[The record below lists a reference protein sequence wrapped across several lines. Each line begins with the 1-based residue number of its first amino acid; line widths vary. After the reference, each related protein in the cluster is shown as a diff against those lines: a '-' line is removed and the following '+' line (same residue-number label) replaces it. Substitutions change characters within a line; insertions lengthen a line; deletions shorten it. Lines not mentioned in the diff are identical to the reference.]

1 MMNSESRK
9 RIAEQATPIAL
20 AIAGEISLPENFFL
34 ICEKDKVDP
43 NGRWYYQIRCW
54 RPDTFTGEM
63 GWGGGRKAYLSP
75 HMVRSELVRLAFGLY
90 LAYVEHEAREGFQWR
105 GRRVF
110 GPHIDVESMWEVAEC
125 YEARDDVRQPSD
137 V

>member
-1 MMNSESRK
+1 MTDLAQEV
-9 RIAEQATPIAL
+9 AL
-20 AIAGEISLPENFFL
+20 EVSLPDGFVL
-34 ICEKDKVDP
+34 ACERDKKDP
-43 NGRWYYQIRCW
+43 EGRWYYQIRCF
-54 RPDTFTGEM
+54 RPDTFTQEM

-75 HMVRSELVRLAFGLY
+75 YMVRSELVRLAFGLY

-110 GPHIDVESMWEVAEC
+110 GPHIHVEAMWDVAEC
-125 YEARDDVRQPSD
+125 YEARDDVKEPSD